1 MTVAVRR
8 RARPV
13 AIQRC
18 VRLAQGGGTM
28 VHHRSTVARAP
39 RGRYHNASTDWLGR
53 HQAGP
58 SFVFCRLSLM
68 FAGAYLLGF
77 GRAISLKEPPLRF
90 EGALCRFG
98 FFAGEGAS
106 SNIVVL
112 RRDIAQV
119 IR

>member
-1 MTVAVRR
+1 MA
-8 RARPV
+8 
-13 AIQRC
+13 
-18 VRLAQGGGTM
+18 
-28 VHHRSTVARAP
+28 HHRSTMSRAP

-106 SNIVVL
+106 LALPLWLARSSVPQQGGFSASQLNCAL
-112 RRDIAQV
+112 SESARSLQV
-119 IR
+119 GLPA